1 MACTA
6 FRLSDLRPCRAVRR
20 ANCETCHAHRTFYNK
35 PLWKS
40 RFMNLNNRKYLLQG
54 IDYEETS
61 SIGRIQRVIEYSLKS
76 RKIILTEEDVAAMA
90 VLPRDTW
97 GQPSNSLMDV
107 LIIAS
112 GTGMIKAHW
121 NPQLLLQVLFT
132 YTSIYINPSL
142 IDVRPSLEPRFGRLL
157 MDTNPSLIFQRLFC
171 SRYMERIYIHH
182 PERIKDLLDAILS
195 FPQMRSHLLLSASD
209 VCNYFN
215 PIFATIL
222 LPLLEAKRRAEMDIL
237 KRRVRVYKEGIA
249 MRVYHPRN
257 VERWLDTGG
266 WDLIA
271 MITGDEGL
279 KN

>member
-1 MACTA
+1 
-6 FRLSDLRPCRAVRR
+6 
-20 ANCETCHAHRTFYNK
+20 
-35 PLWKS
+35 
-40 RFMNLNNRKYLLQG
+40 MNLNNRKYLLQG
-54 IDYEETS
+54 IDYSEDT
-61 SIGRIQRVIEYSLKS
+61 SIGRIQRVIEYSLIS
-76 RKIILTEEDVAAMA
+76 RKIILTEEDVAAME

-97 GQPSNSLMDV
+97 GQPSNSLMDF

-121 NPQLLLQVLFT
+121 NPRLLLQVLLT

-157 MDTNPSLIFQRLFC
+157 IDTNPDLIFQRLFC
-171 SRYMERIYIHH
+171 SRYMERVYIHH
-182 PERIKDLLDAILS
+182 PESVKDVLEAILS
-195 FPQMRSHLLLSASD
+195 FPQMRSHLLLNASN

-215 PIFATIL
+215 PKFATIL
-222 LPLLEAKRRAEMDIL
+222 LPLLETKRRSEMAIL
-237 KRRVRVYKEGIA
+237 KKRVAVHKEGFA

-257 VERWLDTGG
+257 VERWLAIGG